1 MNQNMRWSLEELY
14 PSFQSENFQED
25 LSTLDQI
32 IEEVKQWA
40 KFSLKSFENPV
51 EKIELY
57 INKEIQLSLL
67 FSKLMSY
74 AALVSSVEARNQD
87 ALNTIEKLQVKYNE
101 LTEPWVL
108 FEKWLASLENLDQV
122 IQSSDLLREHT
133 YFLKQ
138 IIERSKYLLSE
149 EQEIIIAKMS
159 HTGSKAWTKLHNL
172 LTSTLLVDLEIDGK
186 AEGLPLPVVRN
197 MAYDANAAIRKK
209 AYEAELN
216 AYRKI
221 EESSAA
227 CLNGI
232 KGEVLTVSKLRG
244 YASPLEETIINSKID
259 RDTLDAMLDAM
270 RESLPVFRRYYR
282 KKAEILGHK
291 NGLPFYDLFAPI
303 GACEQSFTY
312 GEARDYIVKNFR
324 TFSERLAQFADN
336 AFEKRWIDAEQREG
350 KRGGAFCSNL
360 FVIGESRIMS
370 NFSGSF
376 SSVTTLAHE
385 LGHGYHGHCLK
396 DESILN
402 SSYSMPIAET
412 ASIFCETIVMN
423 AALNEAEPEQ
433 AFGILEA
440 SVSDAGQVIVD
451 IYSRFLFES
460 ALFETRKDHALSVE
474 EMKEM
479 MIQAQKQAY
488 GDGLDHNYLHP
499 YMWINKSHYYQAER
513 NFYNFPYAF
522 GLLFAKGVYSEYL
535 KRGKEFVPEYDK
547 LLNATGRNNI
557 ADVAKMVGID
567 VHSIDFWRS
576 SLDLISQDIE
586 RFIELADKQDN
597 KSN

>member
-14 PSFQSENFQED
+14 PSFQSESFHQD
-25 LSTLDQI
+25 LEKLDQV
-32 IEEVKQWA
+32 IEEVKEWT
-40 KFSLKSFENPV
+40 KFSLKSYENPM
-51 EKIELY
+51 EKIELF

-67 FSKLMSY
+67 YSKLMSY
-74 AALVSSVEARNQD
+74 AFLISSVEARNQD
-87 ALNTIEKLQVKYNE
+87 ALNTIEKLQVTYNE
-101 LTEPWVL
+101 LTESSVH
-108 FEKWLASLENLDQV
+108 FEKWLASLENLDEV
-122 IQSSDLLREHT
+122 IQSSDLLKEHT

-149 EQEIIIAKMS
+149 EQEVVIAKMS
-159 HTGSKAWTKLHNL
+159 HTGSKAWTKLQDL
-172 LTSTLLVDLEIDGK
+172 LTSTLMVDMEVNGK
-186 AEGLPLPVVRN
+186 TEKLPLPVIRN
-197 MAYDANAAIRKK
+197 MAYEANAATRKN

-216 AYRKI
+216 AYQKI

-244 YASPLEETIINSKID
+244 YASPLEETVTKSKID
-259 RDTLDAMLDAM
+259 RETLDTMLDAM
-270 RESLPVFRRYYR
+270 RESLPVFQRYYR
-282 KKAEILGHK
+282 KKAEILGHE
-291 NGLPFYDLFAPI
+291 NGLPFYDLFAPV
-303 GACEQSFTY
+303 AKAEQRFTY
-312 GEARDYIVKNFR
+312 EEARDYIVKNFH
-324 TFSERLAQFADN
+324 TFSDELAHFADN

-360 FVIGESRIMS
+360 FAIGESRIMS

-376 SSVTTLAHE
+376 SSMTTLAHE
-385 LGHGYHGHCLK
+385 LGHGYHGYCLK
-396 DESILN
+396 EESILN

-423 AALNEAEPEQ
+423 AALNEATPEE

-440 SVSDAGQVIVD
+440 SISDAGQVIVD

-474 EMKEM
+474 EMKKM
-479 MIQAQKQAY
+479 MIQAQKEAY
-488 GDGLDHNYLHP
+488 GNGLDHTCLHP

-522 GLLFAKGVYSEYL
+522 GLLFAKGVYAEYL

-567 VHSIDFWRS
+567 VRSNDFWKS
-576 SLDLISQDIE
+576 SLELIGRDIAK
-586 RFIELADKQDN
+586 FIELAEKQN
-597 KSN
+597 KE